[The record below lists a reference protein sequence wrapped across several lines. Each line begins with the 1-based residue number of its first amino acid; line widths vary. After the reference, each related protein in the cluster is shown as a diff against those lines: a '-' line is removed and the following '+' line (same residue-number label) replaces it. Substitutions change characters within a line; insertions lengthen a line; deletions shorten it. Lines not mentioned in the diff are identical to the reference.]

1 LASPSATSFVSL
13 ARSVVVDV
21 VVEVWVG
28 DVAPDP
34 AVAGGGSG
42 ASML

>member
-1 LASPSATSFVSL
+1 LVSL

-21 VVEVWVG
+21 VVDVVDVVG
-28 DVAPDP
+28 VAPDP
-34 AVAGGGSG
+34 VVVGGGSG